1 MLLFLQDLKGDQFAI
16 EHKFDKLFVD
26 NCHDFK
32 TVPAHV
38 IELNVRNCAS
48 FEKVPETVQ
57 YLAVYNC
64 PLLVRNNTI
73 EKQINAMN
81 DMIILRH
88 KTKINIPPS
97 MLFMQSIFTN
107 QRSNTMQDTD
117 MQEAL
122 KDVTAD
128 DDKDAI
134 FVEVLNLRAYVNRL
148 LSRVKN
154 LESKE

>member
-1 MLLFLQDLKGDQFAI
+1 MHFL
-16 EHKFDKLFVD
+16 
-26 NCHDFK
+26 
-32 TVPAHV
+32 
-38 IELNVRNCAS
+38 S
-48 FEKVPETVQ
+48 
-57 YLAVYNC
+57 VYNC
-64 PLLVRNNTI
+64 PMYVQSKIDEKKEHAMRMMQEMIKKSKLNTTP
-73 EKQINAMN
+73 K
-81 DMIILRH
+81 
-88 KTKINIPPS
+88 
-97 MLFMQSIFTN
+97 LFFLKNHIN